1 MGSGLE
7 VTGDANK
14 ASGWPSGPSPTRR
27 QQRASPVGVP
37 QLPGQQEGSTGVY
50 TAASSSDGG
59 APLVRQDGLGPSVVE
74 PCGVPA
80 QAGQCGFL
88 VGSSQSTGWAWPP
101 RSPPLEPGPALPTL
115 ASVAPCRTWAGR
127 GQTHRQDTL
136 CDPSMALATDTSG
149 QWAREAPPSSATRR
163 SVAPFPVLLRSLLH
177 SGARSGVEAVSP
189 PVLTLPLALPPPRG
203 ALAAP
208 PGKRWAVW
216 TEAPRAGAFP
226 F

>member
-1 MGSGLE
+1 MAL
-7 VTGDANK
+7 
-14 ASGWPSGPSPTRR
+14 SPLSYKE
-27 QQRASPVGVP
+27 AGVP
-37 QLPGQQEGSTGVY
+37 QLPGQQGGEHRHEVAEGQKRES
-50 TAASSSDGG
+50 SSSDGG

-101 RSPPLEPGPALPTL
+101 RSPPLEQGPALPTL

-149 QWAREAPPSSATRR
+149 QWAREAPPSSATRC

-177 SGARSGVEAVSP
+177 CGARSGVEA
-189 PVLTLPLALPPPRG
+189 PVLTLPLALPPPWG
-203 ALAAP
+203 ALGAP

-216 TEAPRAGAFP
+216 TEAPLAGAFP